1 MLKYSL
7 LIIACSSLFFIAC
20 KKKENSASDNNLP
33 VISNTS
39 IVSAKQT
46 VATITAQITS
56 DGGSQI
62 TERGICYDTLS
73 SPTISKI
80 KVKND
85 TAAIGTFWVHI
96 SGLKPNTKY
105 YVRSYAT
112 SSNGT
117 SYGNEVNFT
126 IEVQIG
132 SNYGGGIVFYVDPSG
147 KHGLISHKQGLN
159 YASTW
164 GCPGVAVGNTQTG
177 IGTGQANTTAIV
189 SACITAGIA
198 AAFSDNLVSNGFS
211 DWYLPSRDELNLMY
225 QHRDVIGFDSERKRW
240 SSSEEDANT
249 AWTQD
254 FDSTQVNAVP
264 VLENKSISHGVRPI
278 RSF

>member
-1 MLKYSL
+1 MLKYSVI
-7 LIIACSSLFFIAC
+7 IIAFLSLFFITC
-20 KKKENSASDNNLP
+20 KKKSENINNLP

-39 IVSAKQT
+39 IVNVTQT
-46 VATITAQITS
+46 KATIKAEITA

-62 TERGICYDTLS
+62 TERGICYDTVS
-73 SPTISKI
+73 SPTISNI

-85 TAAIGTFWVHI
+85 TAAIGTFTVII
-96 SGLKPNTKY
+96 SRLKPNTKY

-112 SSNGT
+112 TNNGT

-132 SNYGGGIVFYVDPSG
+132 SNYGGGIVFYLDPSG

-164 GCPGVAVGNTQTG
+164 GCPGVAIGNTQTG

-189 SACITAGIA
+189 NGCTTGGIA
-198 AAFSDNLVSNGFS
+198 AAFSANLVSNGFS

-225 QHRDVIGFDSERKRW
+225 QHRDVIGFDSDRKRW

-249 AWTQD
+249 AWAQD
-254 FDSTQVNAVP
+254 FDSTQVNIVP